1 MTGSDCVQDEK
12 NKQKHHGKK
21 WKPLT
26 DRTDGGGH
34 GFTLCSSLIS
44 RIYIQAPSSALAVL
58 RILQPGAFR
67 FVDPWVSS
75 TPE

>member
-12 NKQKHHGKK
+12 TSWKK
-21 WKPLT
+21 VENPLPIRPMVV
-26 DRTDGGGH
+26 DVASRYVAM
-34 GFTLCSSLIS
+34 IS
-44 RIYIQAPSSALAVL
+44 RMYIQVPSSALAVL
-58 RILQPGAFR
+58 RILQPGTFR